1 MTKVELLKLLDK
13 CVHLNLSANL
23 DRSTLTKVELE
34 GLLEEEEEAEARYQ
48 DYYEDAEQQV

>member
-1 MTKVELLKLLDK
+1 MTKDELLKLLDK
-13 CVHLNLSANL
+13 CVHLNLSAKL

-48 DYYEDAEQQV
+48 DYYEDPEQL